1 MLLRLRTMALAI
13 GECPFCSQIEV
24 DESYFGPRRVRGK
37 RGRGAGRKTPV
48 FGVLERGGK
57 VYTQIVA
64 NCSKATLQA
73 ILLGRVTL
81 GSTVHSDG
89 WHGYDGL
96 VDVDFAKHYRI
107 RHDQNHFAHNGVHIN
122 SLPPT

>member
-1 MLLRLRTMALAI
+1 M
-13 GECPFCSQIEV
+13 
-24 DESYFGPRRVRGK
+24 
-37 RGRGAGRKTPV
+37 

-73 ILLGRVTL
+73 VLLGKVTL

-96 VDVDFAKHYRI
+96 VDVGFAKHYCI
-107 RHDQNHFAHNGVHIN
+107 RHDQNHFAHN
-122 SLPPT
+122 SLPPTRSGGIHQASFAAFLKETEFRFNHRHHDLYRLLLKSLRHQPLGR